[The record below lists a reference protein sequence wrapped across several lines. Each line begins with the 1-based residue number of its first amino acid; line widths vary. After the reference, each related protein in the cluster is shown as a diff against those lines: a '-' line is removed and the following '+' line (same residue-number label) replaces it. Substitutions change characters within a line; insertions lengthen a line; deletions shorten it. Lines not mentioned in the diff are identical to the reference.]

1 MVGVAKPFGRV
12 KQALQ
17 ELLAI
22 EKWGFAKVVSVAVEK
37 IEDEVNDRNLRD
49 QVFVGGAHVHAF
61 LQAFEVAATLG
72 IQGYDLSVKNSP
84 AGGQSI
90 GKRVQFGIA
99 LGDVNAGTRAKG
111 QASFSILASARTP
124 SHLISKS
131 Q

>member
-49 QVFVGGAHVHAF
+49 QVFAGGAHVHAF
-61 LQAFEVAATLG
+61 LQAFEVAVTLG
-72 IQGYDLSVKNSP
+72 IQSDDLSVKNSL

-90 GKRVQFGIA
+90 GKRGQFGIA
-99 LGDVNAGTRAKG
+99 LEIGRA
-111 QASFSILASARTP
+111 SCRERVRSSVV
-124 SHLISKS
+124 
-131 Q
+131 